1 MVDNRSRSVAQGQHA
16 RKRGNFVAEQQR
28 VVGID
33 LGTTNSLIAF
43 MQGDAPIVIP
53 GEDGSPIVPSVVAFD
68 QETASGFSVGN
79 AARGVLL
86 THSANAVYSVKRL
99 MGRDLTDI
107 QDELKLF
114 PFQLAEGLQPGEV
127 LKLNIGGLTLTPPEV
142 SAYILLQLKR
152 NAERFFGV
160 EVTKAVITVPAYFND
175 AQRQATK
182 DAGRIAGLDVLR
194 LVNEPTAAALAYGL
208 DKNPDGSAKDGI
220 IAVYDFGGGTF
231 DISILKLHEGIFE
244 VIATGGDTH
253 LGGDDIDNLLTA
265 VALDDI
271 RGDLGLDISTN
282 PEVVQQLR
290 KAVIEAKIALSDA
303 ESTRI
308 LLEIPAGTGK
318 SQIPSGDDNKEL
330 NTKAGAPPLS
340 AVERVDSEMWEG
352 KNSGP
357 TQPTHYARE
366 ITRAQYEQ
374 LIAPI
379 IARTAAPVKQ
389 ALRDAGFTAADIDEV
404 VMVGGSTRIP
414 AVRKLVTEL
423 FDLEARGRK
432 LHTELNPDEVVAL
445 GAAVQA
451 QILSGEYSSATD
463 DLLLLDV
470 TPLSLGIEA
479 LGGVVAKIIQ
489 RNSTIPASA
498 TEHFTTGV
506 DGQTNV
512 AIHVLQGERELAK
525 DCRSLA
531 RFDLKGIPPMVAGLP
546 RIEVKFLIDANGI
559 LHVSAREQRSGQEAA
574 VEVKPTYGLT
584 DEQVEAMILESFDNA
599 EEDITARQVIE
610 AKNEAETIMTAVE
623 KGEKTPAWQQ
633 LTFDEHAAIKAAASE
648 LKQAVIGGDYK
659 VIRKGIDQ
667 LDKKTRR
674 FAEIMMD
681 SAVTGALGGK
691 TMAAAGA
698 DLAASQQGA
707 APSAPHAFAKA
718 EVSEATPAPDPFADA
733 EADLETPGES
743 TED

>member
-1 MVDNRSRSVAQGQHA
+1 MAEEIQ
-16 RKRGNFVAEQQR
+16 RKTGS

-43 MQGDAPIVIP
+43 MQGETPVVIP
-53 GEDGSPIVPSVVAFD
+53 GEDGSAIVPSVVAFD
-68 QETASGFSVGN
+68 QDTTSGFSVGN

-86 THSANAVYSVKRL
+86 TNSANAVYSVKRL
-99 MGRDLTDI
+99 MGRDLADVEP
-107 QDELKLF
+107 ELKLF
-114 PFQLAEGLQPGEV
+114 PFQLAEGLKPGEV
-127 LKLNIGGLTLTPPEV
+127 LKLNVGGLTLTPPEI
-142 SAYILLQLKR
+142 SAYILLQLKK
-152 NAERFFGV
+152 NAERFFGA

-182 DAGRIAGLDVLR
+182 DAGRIAGLEVLR

-208 DKNPDGSAKDGI
+208 DKKRDGV

-253 LGGDDIDNLLTA
+253 LGGDDIDNLLLG

-271 RGDLGLDISTN
+271 KGDLGVDVSKN
-282 PEVVQQLR
+282 PEVMQQLR
-290 KAVIEAKIALSDA
+290 KAVIEAKIALSGA
-303 ESTRI
+303 ESAR
-308 LLEIPAGTGK
+308 LQLELA
-318 SQIPSGDDNKEL
+318 
-330 NTKAGAPPLS
+330 
-340 AVERVDSEMWEG
+340 EG
-352 KNSGP
+352 K
-357 TQPTHYARE
+357 QYLRE
-366 ITRAQYEQ
+366 ITRAQFEQ

-379 IARTAAPVKQ
+379 VERTAQPVKQ
-389 ALRDAGFTAADIDEV
+389 ALKDADLKPEQIDEV

-414 AVRKLVTEL
+414 AVRALVSKL

-451 QILSGEYSSATD
+451 QILSGTQNAATN

-531 RFDLKGIPPMVAGLP
+531 RFDLKNIPPMVAGLP

-559 LHVSAREQRSGQEAA
+559 LHVSAREQRSGQAA
-574 VEVKPTYGLT
+574 EVEVKPTYGLT
-584 DEQVEAMILESFDNA
+584 DEQVETMILESFDNA
-599 EEDITARQVIE
+599 EEDITARQLIE
-610 AKNEAETIMTAVE
+610 AKNEAETILTAVE
-623 KGEKTPAWQQ
+623 KGEKTAAWQQ
-633 LTFDEHAAIKAAASE
+633 LTFDEHTEIKVAVQALRSI
-648 LKQAVIGGDYK
+648 LKGNDYK
-659 VIRKGIDQ
+659 LIRREIEN

-674 FAEIMMD
+674 FAELMMD

-691 TMAAAGA
+691 TMQSASEGIDAG
-698 DLAASQQGA
+698 LN
-707 APSAPHAFAKA
+707 APTTAPHAFAKA
-718 EVSEATPAPDPFADA
+718 DVQEAKASDKVESAEKDP
-733 EADLETPGES
+733 ETPGES
-743 TED
+743 TEV